1 MDFIL
6 APADPARQRA
16 LPDDPGAGPHGGA
29 CAWRHHG
36 TLPATWSCWD
46 GCASSTGRAR
56 PVWATSCPC
65 RLM

>member
-6 APADPARQRA
+6 APADPERQRA

-36 TLPATWSCWD
+36 TSPPP
-46 GCASSTGRAR
+46 GRAGTA
-56 PVWATSCPC
+56 V
-65 RLM
+65 RLALAVQGLSGPHLAPAA